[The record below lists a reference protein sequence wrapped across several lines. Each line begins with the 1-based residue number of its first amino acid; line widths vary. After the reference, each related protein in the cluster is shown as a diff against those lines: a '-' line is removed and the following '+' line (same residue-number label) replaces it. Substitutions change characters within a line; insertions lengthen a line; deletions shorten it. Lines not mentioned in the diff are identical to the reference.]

1 MSSQAAEDTATEQ
14 LRRRNREFS
23 ILNTIPQALHR
34 GIGFASAAV
43 PDSSFGIVGINERAR
58 SLGGTMG
65 VESSE
70 GIGTRIEVRV
80 PLPNAGARVSEGS

>member
-1 MSSQAAEDTATEQ
+1 MSSLSAADTTTEQ
-14 LRRRNREFS
+14 LRRRN
-23 ILNTIPQALHR
+23 R